1 MAFQDPLHGQP
12 LPSQGKTCNSAAAGQ
27 DQGQEER
34 GADVGAVISSSFPFI
49 FMTSNK
55 PPLFCYGGVGPIGGT
70 RMSFVKPY
78 PLAKMSL
85 AKSLAPQS
93 LTNLIKGVAQELQ

>member
-1 MAFQDPLHGQP
+1 
-12 LPSQGKTCNSAAAGQ
+12 
-27 DQGQEER
+27 
-34 GADVGAVISSSFPFI
+34 
-49 FMTSNK
+49 MTSNK

-70 RMSFVKPY
+70 RMTFVKPH

-93 LTNLIKGVAQELQ
+93 LTNLIKEVAQELQ